1 MKLREP
7 EQFLE
12 KFEDMELPPEA
23 TEKDVDKFMED
34 NSELM
39 DDLAGNPSLPEKFE
53 DAVPEYTK
61 KERYAPEDLAA
72 TFFKMQAP
80 KLSRLLHEM
89 SAKQLRRIIFNVVSF
104 PLIDTKYAP
113 KVQEEKDAVY
123 LMTEMMFNKSIM
135 QLTIEMQ
142 KAEAAMLKQETN
154 PEENVSI
161 AKPALEELIEKEL
174 TKEKV

>member
-1 MKLREP
+1 MKIR
-7 EQFLE
+7 E

-23 TEKDVDKFMED
+23 EEAKKED
-34 NSELM
+34 
-39 DDLAGNPSLPEKFE
+39 LPVNFE
-53 DAVPEYTK
+53 DAVPQYTK
-61 KERYAPEDLAA
+61 KEQYAPEDLAA

-123 LMTEMMFNKSIM
+123 LMTEMVFNRTIM
-135 QLTIEMQ
+135 TLTAEMA
-142 KAEAAMLKQETN
+142 KAEKAMQNPQEDVTMG
-154 PEENVSI
+154 
-161 AKPALEELIEKEL
+161 KPVLEELIEKEL
-174 TKEKV
+174 TKKDE